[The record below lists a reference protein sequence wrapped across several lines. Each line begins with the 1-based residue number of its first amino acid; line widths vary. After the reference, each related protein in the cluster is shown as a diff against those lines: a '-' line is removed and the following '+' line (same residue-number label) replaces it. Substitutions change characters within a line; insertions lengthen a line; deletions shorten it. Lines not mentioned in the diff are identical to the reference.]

1 MILRLKICENFL
13 RDGHIL
19 FFKREK
25 KKLVSRF
32 IRANYAKTQRES
44 GKLRGISSYWDLC
57 GISDSK
63 SHLIGSKATVVVI
76 E

>member
-44 GKLRGISSYWDLC
+44 SEGYPPIGTC